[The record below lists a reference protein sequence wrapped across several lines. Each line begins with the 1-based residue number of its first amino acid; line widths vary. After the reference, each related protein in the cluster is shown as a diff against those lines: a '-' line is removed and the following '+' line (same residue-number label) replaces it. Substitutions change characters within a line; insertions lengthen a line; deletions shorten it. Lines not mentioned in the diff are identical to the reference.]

1 MSGVGRKKKPAN
13 VDLVRLKP
21 PQFAPKRRFSR
32 NRTVNGGR
40 QEVCNILLGG
50 LVSISKTLRCHQHP
64 GRALSEP
71 PLEVNVNLVTYHDI
85 SQLEKNMTVK
95 RELVEFFN
103 SPSADISESVLKIL
117 KGNQSSYKYVNA
129 SEVQENYFKATI
141 KPNIWPIA
149 LSTKF
154 EVQIIPYGSQSKV
167 VAKTISQPYLFG
179 DVAGFY
185 DGYIQDFLSTL
196 RTALNV

>member
-1 MSGVGRKKKPAN
+1 
-13 VDLVRLKP
+13 
-21 PQFAPKRRFSR
+21 
-32 NRTVNGGR
+32 
-40 QEVCNILLGG
+40 
-50 LVSISKTLRCHQHP
+50 
-64 GRALSEP
+64 
-71 PLEVNVNLVTYHDI
+71 
-85 SQLEKNMTVK
+85 MTVK

-141 KPNIWPIA
+141 KPNLWPMF

-154 EVQIIPYGSQSKV
+154 EVQIIPDGSQSKV

-179 DVAGFY
+179 DVLGFY
-185 DGYIQDFLSTL
+185 DGYIQEFLSTL
-196 RTALNV
+196 RTALIV